1 MILEEKT
8 SIKIEIKKNKFKQ
21 LKKTKC
27 KKLA

>member
-21 LKKTKC
+21 LKKKQNA
-27 KKLA
+27 KN

>member
-21 LKKTKC
+21 LKKQNAKN
-27 KKLA
+27 